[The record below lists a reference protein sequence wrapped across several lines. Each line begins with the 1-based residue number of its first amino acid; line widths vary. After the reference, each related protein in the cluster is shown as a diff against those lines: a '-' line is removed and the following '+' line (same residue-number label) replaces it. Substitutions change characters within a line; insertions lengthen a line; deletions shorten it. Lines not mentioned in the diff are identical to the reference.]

1 MAIRISY
8 NCAAVVPKAQ
18 EKPFAHPRY
27 GKGRVPV
34 TRAYVLARAIDKYY
48 LNCVNKIDL
57 WGDPLVVAKMIEEV
71 YGEEETNG

>member
-8 NCAAVVPKAQ
+8 HCAAVVPKAQ
-18 EKPFAHPRY
+18 QKPAENSRY
-27 GKGRVPV
+27 GQGRVLV
-34 TRAYVLARAIDKYY
+34 TRAYVLARKIDKYY

-71 YGEEETNG
+71 YGEE